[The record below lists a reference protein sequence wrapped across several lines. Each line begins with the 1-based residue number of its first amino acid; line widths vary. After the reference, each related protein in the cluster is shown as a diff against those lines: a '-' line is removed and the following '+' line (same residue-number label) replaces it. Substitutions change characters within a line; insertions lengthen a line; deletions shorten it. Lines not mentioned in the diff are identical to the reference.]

1 MSDAAADLRDS
12 AVMWVLDGEYAR
24 VVDAAVACLVADVGG
39 DDVAILAGTSP
50 SDNYS
55 ERLARVEAALEELDL
70 PPLPGSTEDVA
81 AEGAAILARSR
92 QRGEL
97 SDEDLSSWV
106 TGSLTCE
113 VRERVEE
120 ALGETEPT

>member
-70 PPLPGSTEDVA
+70 PPLPGSPENVA